1 MERPL
6 RRDKGGR
13 EDPHDNNSLRP
24 DTITIFTKNIFEL
37 APENLS
43 VQLSPQRA
51 VIAVVAARIVYA
63 INWLNIGAIFYLMSA
78 DLHSGIS
85 GLGTLTS
92 SFYLGVG
99 IMQVP
104 GGILTAKW
112 GPKRTVSS
120 GVLVYSLAVLGTSI
134 STATTQV
141 TILRFIV
148 GAGMALVFAPSVLL
162 MTRFLG
168 GKSGTGVGL
177 INSAFD
183 IGGLFGLFGWIL
195 LASITGWRSTLVLS
209 GGLGVLTGLLVIAL
223 VPKDGENVQFRFSTG
238 KLGKILSDRNL
249 IVLGL
254 GSLGSNLGSVLIS
267 SFMAYSLQSS
277 LRETAAIAGIVAA
290 MIVVLPIYTSLW
302 GGKLY
307 DRTRKPRRL
316 LILSGLGMTSALLV
330 AAAPTLTAAAAG
342 AVLGGIAVGPAS
354 TINFAAAK
362 DLSRVEKE
370 YEGLTIGWVNSI
382 SLTGSFWPPLVFS
395 YFARSFDYSA
405 AWIAGAAMCFLLLV
419 PLLFL
424 REDPSKFPR

>member
-1 MERPL
+1 
-6 RRDKGGR
+6 
-13 EDPHDNNSLRP
+13 
-24 DTITIFTKNIFEL
+24 
-37 APENLS
+37 LS
-43 VQLSPQRA
+43 ARLSGQRA
-51 VIAVVAARIVYA
+51 VVALVAARIVYA

-78 DLHSGIS
+78 DLNSGVS

-104 GGILTAKW
+104 GGVLAAKW
-112 GPKRTVSS
+112 GPKKTVSL
-120 GVLVYSLAVLGTSI
+120 GVLVSSFAVLGTSI
-134 STATTQV
+134 SSAIFQV
-141 TILRFIV
+141 AILRFIV
-148 GAGMALVFAPSVLL
+148 GAGMALVFAPSVVL

-195 LASITGWRSTLVLS
+195 LASVTGWRSTLVLS

-223 VPKDGENVQFRFSTG
+223 VPKDSGNTKFRFATS
-238 KLGKILSDRNL
+238 KLGRILRDRNL
-249 IVLGL
+249 IILGL

-267 SFMAYSLQSS
+267 SFMAYYLQASLG
-277 LRETAAIAGIVAA
+277 ETAAIAGIVAA

-302 GGKLY
+302 GGRLY
-307 DRTRKPRRL
+307 DRSRKPRRL
-316 LILSGLGMTSALLV
+316 LILSGLGMTVGLLV
-330 AAAPTLTAAAAG
+330 AAAPTLSAATTG

-362 DLSRVEKE
+362 DLSRVERE

-395 YFARSFDYSA
+395 YFARSFNYSA

-419 PLLFL
+419 PLFFL
-424 REDPSKFPR
+424 REDPARFAKAS